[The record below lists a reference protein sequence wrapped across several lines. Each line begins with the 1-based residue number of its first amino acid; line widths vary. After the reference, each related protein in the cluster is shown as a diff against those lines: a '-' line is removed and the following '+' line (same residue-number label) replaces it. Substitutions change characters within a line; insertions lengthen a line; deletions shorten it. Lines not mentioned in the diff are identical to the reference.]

1 MKYLLINQSS
11 AIFEEVVRFLKP
23 LDSRL
28 EVYHAS
34 NPEMVGRCLQFV
46 KPDVVVETLDDLKK
60 GKNLQP

>member
-23 LDSRL
+23 LDSGL
-28 EVYHAS
+28 EVYHAP
-34 NPEMVGRCLQFV
+34 NPEMVGRCLKFV